1 MLTNSKQ
8 SAMVQEELIPLI
20 AKRIKTLRNEKS
32 LTLQTLSERTNLT
45 KGLISKIENSRTIP
59 SVPVLFNI
67 MNALEIKPQDFFDTL
82 SVASS
87 QNYLHIKRKE
97 YKHIKKENR
106 PGFDYRFILAQSLP
120 GCTMETVLLTIKPKA
135 KSKPTT
141 TDGFEFKYIVSGDC
155 DYYIKDERIELR
167 EGDSIYFDA
176 SKPHYPVNNTKRR
189 VTMLVFY
196 FLTIK

>member
-1 MLTNSKQ
+1 MI
-8 SAMVQEELIPLI
+8 QEEQITLI
-20 AKRIKTLRNEKS
+20 AKRIKELRTEKG

-59 SVPVLFNI
+59 SLPVFLSLI
-67 MNALEIKPQDFFDTL
+67 NALEVNPNIFFDTL
-82 SVASS
+82 SISVNK
-87 QNYLHIKRKE
+87 NYLHIKQKE

-106 PGFDYRFILAQSLP
+106 PGFDYRFILAQSLQ
-120 GCTMETVLLTIKPKA
+120 GCTMETVLLTLKPKA

-155 DYYIKDERIELR
+155 DYYIHDEKIQLR

-176 SKPHYPVNNTKRR
+176 SQPHYPVNNTKRK
-189 VTMLVFY
+189 VVMLVHY

>member
-1 MLTNSKQ
+1 MI
-8 SAMVQEELIPLI
+8 QEEQITLI
-20 AKRIKTLRNEKS
+20 AKRIKALRTEKG
-32 LTLQTLSERTNLT
+32 LTLQALSERTNLT

-59 SVPVLFNI
+59 SLPVFLSLL
-67 MNALEIKPQDFFDTL
+67 NALEINPNNFFDSPFISTNK
-82 SVASS
+82 
-87 QNYLHIKRKE
+87 NYLHIKQKE

-106 PGFDYRFILAQSLP
+106 PGFDYRFILAQSLQ

-135 KSKPTT
+135 ESKPTT

-155 DYYIKDERIELR
+155 DYYIKDEKIELN

-176 SKPHYPVNNTKRR
+176 SQPHYPINNTKRK
-189 VTMLVFY
+189 VVMLVHY

>member
-1 MLTNSKQ
+1 MI
-8 SAMVQEELIPLI
+8 QEELIPLI
-20 AKRIKTLRNEKS
+20 AKRIKALRTEKS

-59 SVPVLFNI
+59 SVPVLFNL
-67 MNALEIKPQDFFDTL
+67 MNALEIKPQDFFDPL
-82 SVASS
+82 SVVAN

-106 PGFDYRFILAQSLP
+106 PGFDYRFILAQSLQ

-155 DYYIKDERIELR
+155 DYYIKDEKIELR

-176 SKPHYPVNNTKRR
+176 SKPHYPINNTKRK
-189 VTMLVFY
+189 VVMLVIY
-196 FLTIK
+196 YLTIK

>member
-1 MLTNSKQ
+1 MI
-8 SAMVQEELIPLI
+8 QEELIPLI
-20 AKRIKTLRNEKS
+20 AKRIKTLRTEKS
-32 LTLQTLSERTNLT
+32 LTLQTLSERANLT

-59 SVPVLFNI
+59 SVPVLFNL

-82 SVASS
+82 SVTIN

-106 PGFDYRFILAQSLP
+106 PGFDYRFILAQSLQ

-155 DYYIKDERIELR
+155 DYYIKDEKIELR

-176 SKPHYPVNNTKRR
+176 SQPHYPVNNTKRK
-189 VTMLVFY
+189 VVMLVIY
-196 FLTIK
+196 YLTIK

>member
-1 MLTNSKQ
+1 MI
-8 SAMVQEELIPLI
+8 QEELITLI
-20 AKRIKTLRNEKS
+20 AKKIKVLRNEKS

-59 SVPVLFNI
+59 SVPVLFNL
-67 MNALEIKPQDFFDTL
+67 MNALEIKPQDFFDSL
-82 SVASS
+82 SKVTN
-87 QNYLHIKRKE
+87 QNYLHIKQKE
-97 YKHIKKENR
+97 YKHIKKEDR
-106 PGFDYRFILAQSLP
+106 PGFDYSFILAQSLHA
-120 GCTMETVLLTIKPKA
+120 CTMETVLLTIKPKA

-155 DYYIKDERIELR
+155 DYYIKDEKISLK

-176 SKPHYPVNNTKRR
+176 SQPHYPINHTKRK
-189 VTMLVFY
+189 VVMLVHY

>member
-1 MLTNSKQ
+1 
-8 SAMVQEELIPLI
+8 MVQEELIPLI
-20 AKRIKTLRNEKS
+20 AKRIKMLRNEKS

-82 SVASS
+82 SAASS
-87 QNYLHIKRKE
+87 QNYLHIKRKD

-106 PGFDYRFILAQSLP
+106 PGFDYRFILAQSLH
-120 GCTMETVLLTIKPKA
+120 GCTMETVLLSIKPKS
-135 KSKPTT
+135 KSKATT
-141 TDGFEFKYIVSGDC
+141 TDGFEFKYVVSGDC
-155 DYYIKDERIELR
+155 DYYIQDEKIALR

-176 SKPHYPVNNTKRR
+176 SKPHYPVNNTKRK

-196 FLTIK
+196 FLTVK

>member
-1 MLTNSKQ
+1 
-8 SAMVQEELIPLI
+8 MVQEELIPLI

-82 SVASS
+82 SAASS

-106 PGFDYRFILAQSLP
+106 PGFDYRFILAQSLQ
-120 GCTMETVLLTIKPKA
+120 GCTLMALN
-135 KSKPTT
+135 S
-141 TDGFEFKYIVSGDC
+141 S
-155 DYYIKDERIELR
+155 
-167 EGDSIYFDA
+167 
-176 SKPHYPVNNTKRR
+176 
-189 VTMLVFY
+189 M
-196 FLTIK
+196 